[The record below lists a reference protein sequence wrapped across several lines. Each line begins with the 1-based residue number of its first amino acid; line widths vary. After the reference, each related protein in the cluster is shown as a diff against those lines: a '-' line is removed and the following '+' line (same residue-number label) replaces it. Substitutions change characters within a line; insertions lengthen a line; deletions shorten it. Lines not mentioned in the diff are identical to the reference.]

1 MCACHADSDASSKS
15 TCETVGK
22 DDLHCTLNQSK
33 SYIET
38 LRIKPIAVLRED
50 YEVLIR
56 SQLLN
61 AKDPDALQVRYCTI
75 VSGSAL
81 RELRDLLNLI
91 IID

>member
-1 MCACHADSDASSKS
+1 MCACHADIDASSKS
-15 TCETVGK
+15 TCETVEK
-22 DDLHCTLNQSK
+22 DAPHCTLNQST

-38 LRIKPIAVLRED
+38 LRIKPIAVLRDD

-61 AKDPDALQVRYCTI
+61 AKDPDALQVRYRTI

>member
-1 MCACHADSDASSKS
+1 MCACPADIDAASKF
-15 TCETVGK
+15 TRETVEK
-22 DDLHCTLNQSK
+22 DALNCTLNQSK

-38 LRIKPIAVLRED
+38 LRLKPVAVLPD
-50 YEVLIR
+50 AYEVLIR

-61 AKDPDALQVRYCTI
+61 AKDPDALQVRYRTI

-81 RELRDLLNLI
+81 RELRNLLNLI